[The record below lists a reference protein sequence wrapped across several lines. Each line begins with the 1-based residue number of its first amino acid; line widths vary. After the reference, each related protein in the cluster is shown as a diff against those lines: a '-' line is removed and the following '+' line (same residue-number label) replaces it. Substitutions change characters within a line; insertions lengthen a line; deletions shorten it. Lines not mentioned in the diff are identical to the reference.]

1 MTLLALSS
9 RLFLSSLP
17 FSCLNTS
24 RRGGGT
30 AGGATVRAPLIVML
44 WEREEREQG
53 WELDAEK
60 ESTSKKGK
68 KRKQ

>member
-1 MTLLALSS
+1 M
-9 RLFLSSLP
+9 
-17 FSCLNTS
+17 
-24 RRGGGT
+24 
-30 AGGATVRAPLIVML
+30 VRAPLIVML